1 MPRIGARLPTEND
14 WSDTVDYA
22 QFADQ
27 HGLESVW
34 IAEGWDRNTVPLMTQ
49 IFEATDRIDVC
60 AGIFNIYSRT
70 PALMAMTAR
79 AFVDSYGER
88 FRLGL
93 GTSAKPIIE
102 GVHGQSFESPL
113 RRTREYIEII
123 NSLLAGEATEYDG
136 RFFDLSGIGLQEME
150 GSYDVPIYV
159 AAMGET
165 NLQLTGEFADG
176 WLPLFVP
183 RDQFEATVEKIEAGT
198 QRGDRSIADVTKAP
212 YVPTCLSADEPEES
226 QNAVRDLIAWYIGG
240 MGSYYHRT
248 LSEFGYADNAD
259 AVRDEWQN
267 GNHEAARDAV
277 SDEVLDQLTLSGHP
291 DEAKQKL
298 AQYDEVGVD
307 EFVAYIPPKAPEHL
321 IEETI
326 EHVANAAK

>member
-1 MPRIGARLPTEND
+1 MPEVGARLPTEND
-14 WSDTVDYA
+14 WSDTVEYA
-22 QFADQ
+22 RIADQ
-27 HGLESVW
+27 QGLESVW
-34 IAEGWDRNTVPLMTQ
+34 IAEGWGRNTVPLMTQ

-79 AFVDSYGER
+79 AFCDSYGER

-93 GTSAKPIIE
+93 GTSAKPIME

-123 NSLLAGEATEYDG
+123 NSLLAGESTEYDG
-136 RFFDLSGIGLQEME
+136 RFFDLSGIGLQEMDQ
-150 GSYDVPIYV
+150 SYDVPIYV

-183 RDQFEATVEKIEAGT
+183 RDQFETAVEMLKDGT
-198 QRGDRSIADVTKAP
+198 QRADRSIADVTKAP
-212 YVPTCLSADEPEES
+212 YVPTCLSADQPEES
-226 QNAVRDLIAWYIGG
+226 QNAVRDLIAWYVGG
-240 MGSYYHRT
+240 MGSYYYRT
-248 LSEFGYADNAD
+248 LSEFGYGDTAD
-259 AVRDEWQN
+259 AVREEWQA

-277 SDEVLDQLTLSGHP
+277 SEAVIDQLTISGHP
-291 DEAKQKL
+291 DDAEQKL
-298 AQYDEVGVD
+298 ARYDEVGVD
-307 EFVAYIPPKAPEHL
+307 ELVAYIPPKAPEYL

-326 EHVANAAK
+326 EHVATAAE

>member
-1 MPRIGARLPTEND
+1 MPDVGARLPTEND
-14 WSDTVDYA
+14 WSDTVEYA

-34 IAEGWDRNTVPLMTQ
+34 LAEGWERSTVPLMTQ

-79 AFVDSYGER
+79 AFCESYGDR

-136 RFFDLSGIGLQEME
+136 RFFDLSGIGLQEMKR
-150 GSYDVPIYV
+150 SYDVPIYV

-176 WLPLFVP
+176 WLPLLVP
-183 RDQFEATVEKIEAGT
+183 RNQFEKAVENLEAGVK
-198 QRGDRSIADVTKAP
+198 RADRSMSDVTKAP
-212 YVPTCLSADEPEES
+212 YVPTCLSAEEPVES
-226 QNAVRDLIAWYIGG
+226 ENAVRNLIAWYVGG

-248 LSEFGYADNAD
+248 LSEFGYSDTAD
-259 AVRDEWQN
+259 AIRNQWQD
-267 GNHEAARDAV
+267 GNHEAARDVV
-277 SDEVLDQLTLSGHP
+277 SDEVVDQLTISGHP
-291 DEAKQKL
+291 DEVGQKL
-298 AQYDEVGVD
+298 EKYDEVGLD
-307 EFVAYIPPKAPEHL
+307 EFVAYIPPKAPENL
-321 IEETI
+321 IEKTI
-326 EHVANAAK
+326 EHLADAAE